1 MQTEHS
7 EPELGSEHLARIAAL
22 EHGTAP
28 RVRRAEGNRRRRG
41 ACRPSF
47 GHVVWFIATVL
58 TGLWIADRF
67 TTQFTPRQGFS
78 IGRGKAAGDRTE
90 IKEGPLSVAFY
101 DLFARFSGRF
111 LTLAVDVLYLTKMRS
126 SLHAL
131 AESPCVNRYMDMSH
145 AFESMQRM
153 HNIWGIATGVFTLL
167 HVWSI
172 LFPLG
177 DGYSIEVKSG
187 TFEWPLS
194 ERKPKGFKDISGP
207 EERHIMLQVDDVWR
221 LFLMTVL
228 FGWLA
233 PLSYKWFK
241 TKYHVGIHLHNFVA
255 IMYVI
260 DIVRRHTHPHN
271 WFMNPPI
278 VFLWLIDV
286 RALKARGL
294 KPATCSDPAPAP
306 ALPQNVT
313 PPCSAWLR
321 PSLRPC

>member
-1 MQTEHS
+1 
-7 EPELGSEHLARIAAL
+7 
-22 EHGTAP
+22 
-28 RVRRAEGNRRRRG
+28 
-41 ACRPSF
+41 
-47 GHVVWFIATVL
+47 
-58 TGLWIADRF
+58 
-67 TTQFTPRQGFS
+67 
-78 IGRGKAAGDRTE
+78 
-90 IKEGPLSVAFY
+90 
-101 DLFARFSGRF
+101 
-111 LTLAVDVLYLTKMRS
+111 
-126 SLHAL
+126 
-131 AESPCVNRYMDMSH
+131 
-145 AFESMQRM
+145 
-153 HNIWGIATGVFTLL
+153 
-167 HVWSI
+167 
-172 LFPLG
+172 
-177 DGYSIEVKSG
+177 
-187 TFEWPLS
+187 
-194 ERKPKGFKDISGP
+194 
-207 EERHIMLQVDDVWR
+207 MLQVDDVWR

-313 PPCSAWLR
+313 PHALPGSAPLFDLADALCAHVCSVPLPVSAFHYRALVEVPVAQDISHLTFAR
-321 PSLRPC
+321 LHVTLLEPASDAGHDIAGVLLAPHRLGAV